1 MTTLPITRMTL
12 YKHGVGFFERR
23 AAFSGEAMSLT
34 FRVEEMNDILKS
46 LTAVDWGAGQ
56 VLGVAYATPQA
67 REQQLAGC
75 SIHLGDRRSLQD
87 LLVSLRGRRI
97 RLMLDQGEALGGTL
111 VGLDGAPDEEP
122 MATALVSV
130 LLDDSSWV
138 QAVTLGRVQ
147 GMEVLDERG
156 ASDLRFFL
164 QTSLAQENYRQVT
177 VRLTPGEHDLSI
189 SYVAPAPTWRV
200 SYRLVLADAAE
211 GLPSSP
217 EGTPEGRSQQGVLLQ
232 GWGIFDNRLEEDLE
246 DISLALVAGMPI
258 SFVYDLYTPFIP
270 VRPEVKEEARVA
282 AGPVEFGAMLRERT
296 ALEGYAL
303 AEAAPELTRG
313 AARMKAAAMPPARG
327 ISADALQA
335 AAPVQATGTELGEL
349 FQYTIATPVTVGR
362 GQSAMVP
369 IIAERV
375 TCRKDLLYNG
385 TKMPKHPVATLRLQ
399 NDTGLTLERGP
410 ATVLEPGQAAGGG
423 AQYAGEAVLPFTAPG
438 GEVVVPYAV
447 ELGIRM
453 REEAG
458 SRREIHG
465 LRIEGHFLSF
475 EEWDIRWH
483 DYQAN
488 NSTVRDLTVLVE
500 HPRTAHYEL
509 FETPEPGEQTADH
522 LRFEVKVPRHGE
534 TTLRVQERRLVVRR
548 EEIRRQPAGT
558 LQGYLKRGWL
568 SQEAY
573 GQLQEL
579 LALWE
584 QIAAHEQRLAE
595 IEKERQSVYQA
606 QEQVR
611 SNMQALST
619 AGKEGALRAS
629 YVDKLQ
635 ASEEQLKS
643 LTGEE
648 VGLKDEIERLNE
660 EVEIKTRV

>member
-1 MTTLPITRMTL
+1 MTL

-23 AAFSGEAMSLT
+23 AAVSGEAVSLT
-34 FRVEEMNDILKS
+34 FRVDEMNDILKS
-46 LTAVDWGAGQ
+46 LTAIDWGPGQ
-56 VLGVAYATPQA
+56 VLGVAYATPQSS
-67 REQQLAGC
+67 EEQLAGC
-75 SIHLGDRRSLQD
+75 SIHLGDVRSLQD

-97 RLMLDQGEALGGTL
+97 RLMLDQVEALTGIL
-111 VGLDGAPDEEP
+111 VGLDEAPDEEP

-147 GMEVLDERG
+147 GLEILDERG
-156 ASDLRFFL
+156 ISDLRFFL
-164 QTSLAQENYRQVT
+164 QTSLAQENYRQVS

-200 SYRLVLADAAE
+200 SYRLVLAEATEGPASPAEDA
-211 GLPSSP
+211 
-217 EGTPEGRSQQGVLLQ
+217 SQSNLEQGALLQ

-246 DISLALVAGMPI
+246 GISLALVAGMPI
-258 SFVYDLYTPFIP
+258 SFIYELYTPFTP
-270 VRPEVKEEARVA
+270 VRPEIREEARVA
-282 AGPVEFGAMLRERT
+282 AGPVEFGAMVMEKG
-296 ALEGYAL
+296 AMEGYAL
-303 AEAAPELTRG
+303 GEAAPELARG
-313 AARMKAAAMPPARG
+313 APRMAAAAMAPPRG
-327 ISADALQA
+327 IRANALEA
-335 AAPVQATGTELGEL
+335 AAPAQATGAELGEL

-369 IIAERV
+369 IISERV
-375 TCRKDLLYNG
+375 ACRKDLLYNAA
-385 TKMPKHPVATLRLQ
+385 KMPIHPVATLRMQ
-399 NDTGLTLERGP
+399 NETGLTLERGP
-410 ATVLEPGQAAGGG
+410 ATVLEPGQAGGGG

-447 ELGIRM
+447 ELGVRL

-458 SRREIHG
+458 TRREMHG

-475 EEWDIRWH
+475 EEWDIRWRS
-483 DYQAN
+483 YQAN
-488 NSTVRDLTVLVE
+488 NSTARDLAVLVE

-509 FETPEPGEQTADH
+509 FETPEPREQTADH
-522 LRFEVKVPRHGE
+522 LRFEVEVPRHGE

-548 EEIRRQPAGT
+548 EEIKRQSAST

-568 SQEAY
+568 SQEAH

-584 QIAAHEQRLAE
+584 QIAAHERRLVE
-595 IEKERQSVYQA
+595 IEKERQAVYQA

-611 SNMQALST
+611 NNMQALST
-619 AGKEGALRAS
+619 SGKEGALRAS

-635 ASEEQLKS
+635 ASEKELEGLADEETGLKS
-643 LTGEE
+643 
-648 VGLKDEIERLNE
+648 EIERLNE
-660 EVEIKTRV
+660 EVEIKTRA